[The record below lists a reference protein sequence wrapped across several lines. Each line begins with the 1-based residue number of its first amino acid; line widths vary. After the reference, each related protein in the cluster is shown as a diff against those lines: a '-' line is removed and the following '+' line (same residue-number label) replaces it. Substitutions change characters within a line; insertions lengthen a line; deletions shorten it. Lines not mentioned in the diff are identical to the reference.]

1 MQSDGNIYTRE
12 DTAKKVQRKVGKQ
25 KQILY
30 EEKPTLTFQFWA
42 LDDGGLF
49 YSKCLIGKSKHSHS

>member
-1 MQSDGNIYTRE
+1 MPPPFLARRTRKMQSDGNIYTRE

-30 EEKPTLTFQFWA
+30 EEKPTLTFQF
-42 LDDGGLF
+42 
-49 YSKCLIGKSKHSHS
+49 